1 MNINIGE
8 NIKNLR
14 KKREITQEELA
25 EYLGISFQSISKWER
40 GDGFPD
46 ITMLPDIADFF
57 NISIDDLIGAER
69 TVFDG
74 GYFYDAYKQANQ
86 YESAENYDE
95 AIELLREI
103 TKKYP
108 NHYELTSKLS
118 SLLLLKDCDSEEGKL
133 LARKAIT
140 LCERT
145 LNGLVG
151 EKGRSTARST
161 LCFLYD
167 RIGDRQKAIDLA
179 RNLPH
184 IWESRE
190 ILWGELMENA
200 EYIEYLKKLILIV
213 LSVINEKIDSVFDNS
228 KKINVVDMLTLS
240 PPCDKMI
247 NSENRYDIVKKIVD
261 FLN

>member
-14 KKREITQEELA
+14 KRKEITQEELA

-40 GDGFPD
+40 GEGFPD
-46 ITMLPDIADFF
+46 ITMLPDLADFF
-57 NISIDDLIGAER
+57 NISIDELVGAER

-74 GYFYDAYKQANQ
+74 GYFYDTYKQANK
-86 YESAENYDE
+86 YESAGNYDE

-108 NHYELTSKLS
+108 NLYELTSKLA
-118 SLLLLKDCDSEEGKL
+118 SLLLLKDSDSQEGKL

-140 LCERT
+140 ICERT
-145 LNGLVG
+145 LNGLVS
-151 EKGRSTARST
+151 EKSRACARAS

-167 RIGDRQKAIDLA
+167 NIGDRKKAIDLA

-184 IWESRE
+184 VWESRE
-190 ILWGELMENA
+190 ILWGELMVGQ
-200 EYIEYLKKLILIV
+200 EYIDYLKRLILIV
-213 LSVINEKIDSVFDNS
+213 LSVISKKIDGIYDSS
-228 KKINVVDMLTLS
+228 KKINVIDMLTLS
-240 PPCDKMI
+240 PPCDDII
-247 NSENRYDIVKKIVD
+247 NSENKNEIVKKIVD
-261 FLN
+261 FLD

>member
-14 KKREITQEELA
+14 KKKEITQEELA

-40 GDGFPD
+40 GDGLPD

-74 GYFYDAYKQANQ
+74 GYFYDTLKQVNEYQ
-86 YESAENYDE
+86 VNGNYDE

-108 NHYELTSKLS
+108 NKYDLISKLAS
-118 SLLLLKDCDSEEGKL
+118 VLLLADNNSEEGKN
-133 LARKAIT
+133 LAKKAIK
-140 LCERT
+140 LCEQI
-145 LNGLVG
+145 LNRDIS
-151 EKGRSTARST
+151 EKSRSTARAT
-161 LCFLYD
+161 LCFLYNN
-167 RIGDRQKAIDLA
+167 IGEHKKAIDLA

-184 IWESRE
+184 FWESRE
-190 ILWGELMENA
+190 ILWGELMEGQ
-200 EYIEYLKKLILIV
+200 EYIDYLKKFIFIV
-213 LSVINEKIDSVFDNS
+213 LSVINEKIDSIYDIS
-228 KKINVVDMLTLS
+228 KKINVVDMLIIS
-240 PPCDKMI
+240 PPCDKMM
-247 NSENRYDIVKKIVD
+247 NAENRGDIVKKIVD
-261 FLN
+261 FLD